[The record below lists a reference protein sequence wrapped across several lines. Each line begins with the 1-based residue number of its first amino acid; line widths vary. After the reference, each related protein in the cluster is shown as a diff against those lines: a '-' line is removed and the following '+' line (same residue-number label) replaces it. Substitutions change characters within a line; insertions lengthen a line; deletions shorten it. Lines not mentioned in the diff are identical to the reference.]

1 MGATKVLLLL
11 GEVSCTVV
19 PLRRT
24 GKVRLL
30 SVSVGGPGVLVSELP
45 VTLGSTVS
53 VCSLENGEN
62 IPNLNV
68 VMRHIGNST
77 EVSPYLWFQSAV
89 V

>member
-30 SVSVGGPGVLVSELP
+30 SVSAGGPGGLVSELP
-45 VTLGSTVS
+45 VTLGSYCLS
-53 VCSLENGEN
+53 VFTGKWRKYTKLECCDETY
-62 IPNLNV
+62 
-68 VMRHIGNST
+68 RK
-77 EVSPYLWFQSAV
+77 
-89 V
+89 